1 MEILRR
7 MPCFTNAEPPS
18 TKMSNFFPFTKWV
31 SVSLGGDPPAFV
43 TARFPLG
50 TPESMVSRIQLL
62 QGCTAQETAEVRLE
76 VVETMRAFIT
86 QCMSGIKELHIKLE
100 SVESDLATTQKAAA
114 DGAEALKSVEEEK
127 ETVWAEIEGLREE
140 GKAAE
145 KQVDDMYFYDYCSC
159 MKKNDI
165 THDTPSFPSDYEGKA
180 PDGSS

>member
-62 QGCTAQETAEVRLE
+62 QGSTAQETAEVVCSSRLLPCPR
-76 VVETMRAFIT
+76 MRVSYIW
-86 QCMSGIKELHIKLE
+86 L
-100 SVESDLATTQKAAA
+100 D
-114 DGAEALKSVEEEK
+114 
-127 ETVWAEIEGLREE
+127 
-140 GKAAE
+140 
-145 KQVDDMYFYDYCSC
+145 YFLYCLQLVTGVRNL
-159 MKKNDI
+159 M
-165 THDTPSFPSDYEGKA
+165 
-180 PDGSS
+180 